1 MIPFK
6 SHQSALKEI
15 SHESMAELLGA
26 SHDISLLINTE
37 GVIIDVAF
45 GADQPLRRVA
55 DQWVGKR
62 WSDTVSDDSLPKIER
77 LLDAADSAQSDR
89 RWRQVN
95 HPTEETRRDI
105 PVLYLAIRAGD
116 SDLILAIGK
125 DLSPISD
132 MQQQLLDMQ
141 HAIEN
146 DYRRLQQAE
155 ARYRVLFQHAREAIL
170 IVDPDNGRVVEAN
183 PSAAELLHEK
193 ISKLAGGNL
202 NRFFAEDSHRPILDL
217 MNTVR
222 STGKEAQIEVKTA
235 SEDREVWI
243 SGIRLQRDN
252 NRLVMLRL
260 VSEDSARTGRLHNEH
275 DHLLLDLVEH
285 SSDGVVVTDHSGLII
300 TANPA
305 FLALCQVA
313 SQFQLHNQPLDQ
325 WLGRAGVDVS
335 VLRKNLVQRGAVRQ
349 FFTTVNVEYG
359 APVDVEL
366 SAAVLDTDD
375 GTRYGYVVRRVIRR
389 SNEAGEL
396 IEKGDT
402 LHQSVEQM
410 TELVGRVPLKDL
422 VRETTDIIEK
432 MCIETALKMT
442 SDNRASA
449 AEMLGL
455 SRQSLYVKLRRHGLN
470 NGANDSDSN

>member
-6 SHQSALKEI
+6 NHQSALKEI

-26 SHDISLLINTE
+26 SHDISLLINPD

-62 WSDTVSDDSLPKIER
+62 WSETVSDDSLPKIER
-77 LLDAADSAQSDR
+77 LIDAADSANGER

-95 HPTEETRRDI
+95 HPSQESRSDI
-105 PVLYLAIRAGD
+105 PVLYLAIRAGE

-146 DYRRLQQAE
+146 DYRRLQHAE

-170 IVDPDNGRVVEAN
+170 ITDPDSGRVVEAN
-183 PSAAELLHEK
+183 PAAAELLHEK
-193 ISKLAGGNL
+193 ISKLAGASVYRN
-202 NRFFAEDSHRPILDL
+202 FADESQKAISDL
-217 MNTVR
+217 LSAVR
-222 STGKEAQIEVKTA
+222 TTGRESQIQVKTSA
-235 SEDREVWI
+235 EDREVWI
-243 SGIRLQRDN
+243 SGIRLQREN
-252 NRLVMLRL
+252 SRLVMLRL
-260 VSEDSARTGRLHNEH
+260 VSEDNARSDRLHSSN
-275 DHLLLDLVEH
+275 DHLVLELIQQ
-285 SSDGVVVTDHSGLII
+285 STDGVVITDNNGLII
-300 TANPA
+300 TANAA
-305 FLALCQVA
+305 FTSLCQVA
-313 SQFQLHNQPLDQ
+313 SEFQLQNQPLDQ

-335 VLRKNLVQRGAVRQ
+335 VLRKNLTQRGVVRQ

-359 APVDVEL
+359 APIDVEL
-366 SAAVLDTDD
+366 SAAALETDASR
-375 GTRYGYVVRRVIRR
+375 RYGYVVRRVIRR
-389 SNEAGEL
+389 NSEAGEY
-396 IEKGDT
+396 IDKSES

-410 TELVGRVPLKDL
+410 TELVGRVALKDL

-432 MCIETALKMT
+432 MCIESALKT
-442 SDNRASA
+442 TGGNRASA

-470 NGANDSDSN
+470 NDSSD